1 MASREITLR
10 EHFKEL
16 RKRLIIS
23 VLSILIGSAI
33 CFSFWQDIVLLLEQP
48 ARFYGVYSEQGLIF
62 TEVTELLS
70 TSFKVSILGGFVLA
84 FPIVAYQIL
93 RFVAPGLSTKEKIYL
108 FTMLPFSVL
117 FFGLGVAFAY
127 YILTPSALHFLLT
140 FGTEVATPF
149 IKVSNIV
156 GLMIRLLFW
165 MGICFQM
172 PVIIFLL
179 AKIGLV
185 TYKGLSRFRK
195 YWLVLSFVLAAIITP
210 TFDPINQLIV
220 AVPLMVLYE
229 FGALLALLTG
239 RKK

>member
-93 RFVAPGLSTKEKIYL
+93 RFVAPGLSTKEKMYV

-127 YILTPSALHFLLT
+127 FILTPSA
-140 FGTEVATPF
+140 
-149 IKVSNIV
+149 
-156 GLMIRLLFW
+156 
-165 MGICFQM
+165 
-172 PVIIFLL
+172 
-179 AKIGLV
+179 
-185 TYKGLSRFRK
+185 
-195 YWLVLSFVLAAIITP
+195 
-210 TFDPINQLIV
+210 
-220 AVPLMVLYE
+220 
-229 FGALLALLTG
+229 
-239 RKK
+239 

>member
-84 FPIVAYQIL
+84 FPIVAYLQERSL
-93 RFVAPGLSTKEKIYL
+93 GGKGHRAFVDSKFRHT
-108 FTMLPFSVL
+108 
-117 FFGLGVAFAY
+117 
-127 YILTPSALHFLLT
+127 
-140 FGTEVATPF
+140 GTDTC
-149 IKVSNIV
+149 I
-156 GLMIRLLFW
+156 G
-165 MGICFQM
+165 CF
-172 PVIIFLL
+172 
-179 AKIGLV
+179 
-185 TYKGLSRFRK
+185 
-195 YWLVLSFVLAAIITP
+195 
-210 TFDPINQLIV
+210 N
-220 AVPLMVLYE
+220 
-229 FGALLALLTG
+229 
-239 RKK
+239 